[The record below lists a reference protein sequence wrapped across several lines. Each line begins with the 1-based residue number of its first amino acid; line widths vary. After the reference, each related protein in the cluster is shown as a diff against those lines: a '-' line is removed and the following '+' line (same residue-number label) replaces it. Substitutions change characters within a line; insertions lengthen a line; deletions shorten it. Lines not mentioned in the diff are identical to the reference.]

1 MIAHNLCI
9 SKTPSDLKT
18 QRLRSFVGSCL
29 LPRSVGTEEL
39 SPIIGQKKSRRH
51 SRRPEVAAEIRDLIR
66 RMSQAEPVVRTTPH
80 SRGTELHHRHLRRAR
95 LVGPRSKPVA
105 PTFGFLEWKYRLSL
119 IYRKR

>member
-1 MIAHNLCI
+1 VHIENA
-9 SKTPSDLKT
+9 
-18 QRLRSFVGSCL
+18 VGSENAE
-29 LPRSVGTEEL
+29 VT
-39 SPIIGQKKSRRH
+39 IIRGIMFATTIRWHRRAFAYYWTKKSRRH